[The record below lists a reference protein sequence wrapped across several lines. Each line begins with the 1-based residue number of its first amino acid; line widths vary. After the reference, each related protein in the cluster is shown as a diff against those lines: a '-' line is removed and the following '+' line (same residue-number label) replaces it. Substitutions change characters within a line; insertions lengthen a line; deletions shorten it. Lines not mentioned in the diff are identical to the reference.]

1 MKSDL
6 NKHIEQQINKT
17 LSLNQVFTWQIV
29 GGGSINNTYKLSSK
43 THTFFVKTN
52 TISKFKNG
60 FKEEVLGLQFLKTNG
75 AITPKIIVEGTFNT
89 EIYLV
94 LSWIESSVK
103 TTEFWKN
110 FAIQLANLHQNTA
123 SKFGLNH
130 HNFMGELFQK
140 NTFFNDFS
148 TFFIENRLKPQ
159 VKLAFD
165 NGLLK
170 TKEVQLFESL
180 YQQLSTIFPIEKPCA
195 IHGDLWSGNF
205 IATSNN
211 KAVFIDPA
219 VYYGHREVDLAMS
232 LLFGGFSDTFYT
244 TYNEVYPLEKGFNS
258 RKDIYNLYPLL
269 IHLNLFGK
277 SYLQSIKTI
286 VSQF

>member
-6 NKHIEQQINKT
+6 IKHIEKQVNKI
-17 LSLNQVFTWQIV
+17 LPFKAIFTWQNI
-29 GGGSINNTYKLSSK
+29 GGGSINNAYKLSSK
-43 THTFFVKTN
+43 THSFFVKTN
-52 TISKFKNG
+52 SVSIFKNG
-60 FKEEVLGLQFLKTNG
+60 FKEEVFGLQFLKSNG
-75 AITPKIIVEGTFNT
+75 VVTPKIIAEGIFGT

-94 LSWIESSVK
+94 LSWVEVSFE
-103 TTEFWKN
+103 TDEFWKN
-110 FAIQLANLHQNTA
+110 FAHKLAELHRHNNIY
-123 SKFGLNH
+123 FGLEDD
-130 HNFMGELFQK
+130 NFMGQLLQK
-140 NTFFNDFS
+140 NTFCNDFV

-165 NGLLK
+165 NGLLQ
-170 TKEVQLFESL
+170 TKEVLLFENL
-180 YQQLSTIFPIEKPCA
+180 YKQLTTIIPPEKPCA

-205 IATSNN
+205 ISTLNN
-211 KAVFIDPA
+211 QVVFIDPA

-232 LLFGGFSDTFYT
+232 LLFGGFSNRFYT
-244 TYNEVYPLEKGFNS
+244 IYNEVFPLEKGFNN

-277 SYLQSIKTI
+277 TYLKSIKTI

>member
-6 NKHIEQQINKT
+6 NKHIEQQINKNQ
-17 LSLNQVFTWQIV
+17 SLNIIFTWQIV
-29 GGGSINNTYKLSSK
+29 GGGSINNTYKLHSNK
-43 THTFFVKTN
+43 YNFFVKTN

-60 FKEEVLGLQFLKTNG
+60 FNEEVLGLQFLRKKG
-75 AITPKIIVEGTFNT
+75 VFTPKIIVEGTFET

-103 TTEFWKN
+103 TTDFWRN
-110 FAIQLANLHQNTA
+110 FATQLANLHKNEAPQ
-123 SKFGLNH
+123 FGLDH
-130 HNFMGELFQK
+130 HNYMGELHQQ
-140 NTFFNDFS
+140 NTFYNDFV
-148 TFFIENRLKPQ
+148 TFFVENRLKPQ

-165 NGLLK
+165 NGLLQ
-170 TKEVQLFESL
+170 TKEVKLFDSL

-211 KAVFIDPA
+211 NAVFIDPA

-232 LLFGGFSDTFYT
+232 LLFGGFSDIFYT